1 MSQKLKKAA
10 VKVFQMKESGVII
23 PTVLFMV
30 IIAIV
35 NPAFISMAN
44 IFNVLRSTGFTLI
57 TALGM
62 TFVLI
67 AGGLDLSVGS
77 VLALGGCVSGMVMV
91 NLGAPIWVAILLGC
105 GVGFLIGF
113 LNGIIIVKCRIPALI
128 MTLGMMYMARG
139 IVYIV
144 TEGVP
149 IYPLPVQF
157 QAIEQQDVFG
167 IPKVILI
174 CIVLGA
180 AAHIFLKK
188 TTVGRSIYAVGG
200 NKEAARLSGINLDR
214 TNIICYCITSTLA
227 ALSGIMMSSRLGSA
241 QPNGGTG
248 YEMTVIAAVIIG
260 GTSTNGGIGTILG
273 TAIGALFMNVLS
285 NAMTILKVSVYWQ
298 NFVVGFILVLAVML
312 DQYKRDAMQRAGMK
326 KTD

>member
-1 MSQKLKKAA
+1 M
-10 VKVFQMKESGVII
+10 
-23 PTVLFMV
+23 
-30 IIAIV
+30 
-35 NPAFISMAN
+35 
-44 IFNVLRSTGFTLI
+44 
-57 TALGM
+57 
-62 TFVLI
+62 
-67 AGGLDLSVGS
+67 
-77 VLALGGCVSGMVMV
+77 
-91 NLGAPIWVAILLGC
+91 
-105 GVGFLIGF
+105 
-113 LNGIIIVKCRIPALI
+113 
-128 MTLGMMYMARG
+128 
-139 IVYIV
+139 
-144 TEGVP
+144 
-149 IYPLPVQF
+149 
-157 QAIEQQDVFG
+157 
-167 IPKVILI
+167 
-174 CIVLGA
+174 LGA

-188 TTVGRSIYAVGG
+188 TPVGRSIYAVGG

-214 TNIICYCITSTLA
+214 SNIICYCITSTLA